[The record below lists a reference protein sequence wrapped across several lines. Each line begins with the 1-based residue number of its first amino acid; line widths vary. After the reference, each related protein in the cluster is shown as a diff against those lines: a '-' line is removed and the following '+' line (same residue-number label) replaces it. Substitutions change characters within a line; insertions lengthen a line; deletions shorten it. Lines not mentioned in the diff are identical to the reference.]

1 MSNEESIKI
10 CVVGK
15 GGVGKSAMTV
25 RYLKDEWLSKYDPTF
40 ADSYTKMVE
49 LDGEHMQIEVLDT
62 AGQEAYEALQD
73 QWFVKGHGFILVY
86 SIVDDQTLDDLH
98 DIRDRILE
106 ANPNPEVPMILVG
119 NKLDLKDDRI
129 VSYSE
134 GKALAKTFD
143 SHFIEISAKDNVGV
157 TDAFEAI
164 IRRVVQ
170 ADPDMATS
178 GGGKG
183 SVFGANVVQT
193 RKDTD
198 EDIPLTIKDPDTRK
212 SISATNCECAVS

>member
-1 MSNEESIKI
+1 MSTDEAIKI

-15 GGVGKSAMTV
+15 GGVGKSAMTLRFV
-25 RYLKDEWLSKYDPTF
+25 RDGWVDYYDPTF
-40 ADSYTKMVE
+40 ADSYTKLVE
-49 LDGEHMQIEVLDT
+49 LDGEVVQVEVLDT

-73 QWFVKGHGFILVY
+73 QWFVAGHGFILVY

-134 GKALAKTFD
+134 GKALAQSFD
-143 SHFIEISAKDNVGV
+143 THFSEISAKDNVGV
-157 TDAFEAI
+157 TNAFEEI
-164 IRRVVQ
+164 IRRVIQ
-170 ADPDMATS
+170 ADPDLVAS
-178 GGGKG
+178 SAAGKG
-183 SVFGANVVQT
+183 SVFGAGVVQT
-193 RKDTD
+193 RTDTEEVD
-198 EDIPLTIKDPDTRK
+198 VDKNVPGQPKALVGGG
-212 SISATNCECAVS
+212 CECAIS